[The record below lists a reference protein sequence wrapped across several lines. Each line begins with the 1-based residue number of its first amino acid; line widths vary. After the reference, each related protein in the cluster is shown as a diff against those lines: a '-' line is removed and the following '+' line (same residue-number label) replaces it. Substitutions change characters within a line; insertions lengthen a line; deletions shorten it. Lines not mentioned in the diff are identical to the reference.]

1 MTDQPKIF
9 WQPHPGKQTLALK
22 QTEFEILYGGA
33 RGGGK
38 TDGGMAW
45 LLRPFVDYPEIVH
58 RYRALII
65 RKNAKDLR
73 DWNDRAKLFYRNVG
87 GKVVGSPPEIRF
99 DNGALFRTG
108 HIADANA
115 YNQYI
120 GHEYQRIN
128 WEELTQTSKE
138 IDYLKVLSSCRS
150 TNGIEPQIFC
160 TTNPGNV
167 GHVWVKKRWGI
178 PDTPPPYRIKLIK
191 DKETRRTRIFIPSK
205 LKDNPTLVKSDPGYA
220 AFLNGLPEPLRSA
233 WKNGDWSV
241 FSGQFFTQFH
251 SVRHGIQP
259 FKIAKHWDL
268 IGGLDYGETAH
279 TAFGLYTIDTANNW
293 KIRIGEYYKPGL
305 APSENARNIVQFCK
319 ENKWTD
325 GRLPSRIYADPSM
338 WVKRKTDERR
348 EEKLTD
354 KSPAEIFRDYDLFVM
369 QANNDRIPGW
379 SACRESLNE
388 DKFKYFL
395 GENDNFEELIPAQV
409 HDQGKMDRGVED
421 LKKCAIDHIPDEWR
435 YFTIMTRGDSVSA
448 KDIQQE
454 IEERDIKRK
463 AESRMFE
470 TLDESINTH

>member
-1 MTDQPKIF
+1 MANDPKIF

-22 QTEFEILYGGA
+22 QTAFEILYGGA

-99 DNGALFRTG
+99 ANGALFRTG

-128 WEELTQTSKE
+128 WEELTQTPTE

-150 TNGIEPQIFC
+150 TNGIPPQIFA

-178 PDTPPPYRIKLIK
+178 PDTPPPYKIKIIK
-191 DKETRRTRIFIPSK
+191 DKKTGRTRTFIPSK
-205 LKDNPTLVKSDPGYA
+205 ITDNPTLVKSDPGYS
-220 AFLNGLPEPLRSA
+220 AFLNGLPEPLKSA

-241 FSGQFFTQFH
+241 FAGQFFTQF
-251 SVRHGIQP
+251 SRTKHGIEP
-259 FKIAKHWDL
+259 FEIPKHWDL
-268 IGGLDYGETAH
+268 IGGLDYGTTAP
-279 TAFGLYTIDTANNW
+279 TAFGLYTIDTASNDI
-293 KIRIGEYYKPGL
+293 IRIGEYYRPGL
-305 APSENARNIVQFCK
+305 TASENARNIIQFCHD
-319 ENKWTD
+319 NKWTG

-338 WVKRKTDERR
+338 KIKVKLDEY
-348 EEKLTD
+348 TQ
-354 KSPAEIFRDYDLFVM
+354 KSPMDIFNDFGLFLIE
-369 QANNDRIPGW
+369 ANNDRINGW
-379 SACRESLNE
+379 QICKEALHENN
-388 DKFKYFL
+388 FKYFI
-395 GENDNFEELIPAQV
+395 GENENFETLIPAQV
-409 HDQGKMDRGVED
+409 HDKNKVED
-421 LKKCAIDHIPDEWR
+421 LDKCDIDHIADEWR
-435 YFTIMTRGDSVSA
+435 YLMIMLRGKGVTA
-448 KDIQQE
+448 KEIQDD
-454 IEERDIKRK
+454 IEERDAKRK
-463 AESRMFE
+463 VERMFE
-470 TLDESINTH
+470 TLDDSINYH